1 MTEQIGWQASG
12 SGGAVAAG
20 GAKSVNAGL
29 KILADDGNA
38 IDAAVATILALAI
51 TDYGLFA
58 IGGEV
63 PLIYHDA
70 RSRRTRVMSGV
81 GRAPLDPRTI
91 EDFYAEGIPDEGSYR
106 AMPVPGAPHL
116 CLTALAMFGTMS
128 FERVVAPTLE
138 LLEAGEAEWH
148 LRLARTF
155 RRLVEAERVTPGSR
169 EEKLMNA
176 RDRFYW
182 GDIAVELVE
191 WYESVGSPLTAED
204 LAAHVTT
211 VEEPVSVDYRDVT
224 VHKCGPWTQGPVLA
238 QTLRLLEGA
247 DLKSMKHLSADYV
260 HLVTEAMKLA
270 YADRDAFYG
279 DPDFVGVPLSRLL
292 SDEYTLMRRELI
304 DMKEASQDRR
314 PGDPYLMRPLAGGEA
329 SENAVRTPIS
339 DTTTCVVADR
349 WGNVVAATPSC
360 NLVGNR
366 PDPRTGVTQGN
377 RLRCMNT
384 MPEHPN
390 CLEPGKRPRL
400 TLTPTLVTREGQPV
414 AAISVAGGDLQDQTT
429 LNVLLNYLEF
439 GMAPEKAVTAP
450 RFSTDHMENS
460 FDSDPDRDRAFK
472 TPGSLQVN
480 EGIRESVRK
489 DLAERGHKLSV
500 AEGHIAMPVML
511 GIDEDGTV
519 HAAGDPEAGRHAG
532 ALPGKKR

>member
-1 MTEQIGWQASG
+1 MAEQIGWKASG
-12 SGGAVAAG
+12 KGGAVAAG
-20 GAKSVNAGL
+20 GAKSVEAGL
-29 KILADDGNA
+29 RILVDGGNA
-38 IDAAVATILALAI
+38 IDAAVASILALAI

-63 PLIYHDA
+63 PLMLYEA
-70 RSRRTRVMSGV
+70 GSRRTRVLSGV
-81 GRAPLDPRTI
+81 GRAPLDAGAI
-91 EDFYAEGIPDEGSYR
+91 EDFYAEGIPDAGSYR

-128 FERVVAPTLE
+128 FERVVAPTLQ
-138 LLEAGEAEWH
+138 LLEAGEADWH
-148 LRLARTF
+148 PRLARTL

-169 EEKLMNA
+169 EEKLINA

-211 VEEPVSVDYRDVT
+211 VEEPVSVDYRGVT

-238 QTLRLLEGA
+238 QTLRLLEGT
-247 DLKSMKHLSADYV
+247 DLASLEHLSPDYV

-270 YADRDAFYG
+270 YADRDAFYA
-279 DPDFVGVPLSRLL
+279 DPEFTGVPLARLL
-292 SDEYTLMRRELI
+292 SDEYTLMRRDLI
-304 DMKEASQDRR
+304 DMKTASREQQ
-314 PGDPYLMRPLAGGEA
+314 PGDPFTMNPLLGYGDAD
-329 SENAVRTPIS
+329 ENEVRTPIS

-384 MPEHPN
+384 RPEHPN

-400 TLTPTLVTREGQPV
+400 TLTPTLVTREGRPV
-414 AAISVAGGDLQDQTT
+414 AAIS
-429 LNVLLNYLEF
+429 
-439 GMAPEKAVTAP
+439 
-450 RFSTDHMENS
+450 
-460 FDSDPDRDRAFK
+460 
-472 TPGSLQVN
+472 
-480 EGIRESVRK
+480 
-489 DLAERGHKLSV
+489 
-500 AEGHIAMPVML
+500 
-511 GIDEDGTV
+511 
-519 HAAGDPEAGRHAG
+519 
-532 ALPGKKR
+532 